1 MLGLSRLLSSSPGR
15 LTSDVTVMWILRGR
29 RGLEPRQ
36 SGSRAPALSCS
47 LELKDAGHLHCCDP
61 QTPQLT
67 VLVWTLRENR
77 KESQFPPHPDPRGW
91 NLSFLFS
98 FHLLFASFREEEA
111 GGMKEN
117 SRSRG
122 RTLPG
127 AKRAGRQ
134 LGDLG
139 QASPLPLPWGPQS
152 WPPTETLRPSGAKS
166 ASGSGQVGCGF
177 SQKPS
182 GRASLL
188 LESTLPTVPGRVWL
202 RCSGQPARG
211 WAAQGPRPLH
221 PGPWVVRTLS

>member
-1 MLGLSRLLSSSPGR
+1 M
-15 LTSDVTVMWILRGR
+15 TVTWILRGR

-47 LELKDAGHLHCCDP
+47 PELKDAGHLHCCDP

-67 VLVWTLRENR
+67 VVVWILRKNL

-91 NLSFLFS
+91 NLSFLFT

-117 SRSRG
+117 SRSG
-122 RTLPG
+122 RWTLLG
-127 AKRAGRQ
+127 AKRARRQ
-134 LGDLG
+134 LGELG
-139 QASPLPLPWGPQS
+139 QAAPLPLPWGPQS
-152 WPPTETLRPSGAKS
+152 WPPTETLRCSGAKS

-177 SQKPS
+177 SQKS
-182 GRASLL
+182 SRCASLL

-202 RCSGQPARG
+202 RCSGRPAWGR
-211 WAAQGPRPLH
+211 AAQGPRPLH
-221 PGPWVVRTLS
+221 PGPRVVRTLS